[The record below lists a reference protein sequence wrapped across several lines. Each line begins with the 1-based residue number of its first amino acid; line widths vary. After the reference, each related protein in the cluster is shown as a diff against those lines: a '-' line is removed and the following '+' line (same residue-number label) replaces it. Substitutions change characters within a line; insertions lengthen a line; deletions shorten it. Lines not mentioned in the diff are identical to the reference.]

1 MLITGVGCLLFG
13 YGVERT
19 LHWTSLF
26 FGYGMVSV
34 ALTAVPTIT
43 MAYVSDCLLPVNADA
58 LMLVNGTKNIVT
70 FGFLFGIIEWVEEVG
85 SIRCFGAQTGI
96 FVAVILLGMAVLIP
110 FGTAIRHKQAKW
122 KIII

>member
-1 MLITGVGCLLFG
+1 MDMAWKGPSIGPVC
-13 YGVERT
+13 
-19 LHWTSLF
+19 F

-70 FGFLFGIIEWVEEVG
+70 FGFLFGIIPWVEEVG
-85 SIRCFGAQTGI
+85 YIRCFGAQSGI

-110 FGTAIRHKQAKW
+110 LGSVIRHRQAQW
-122 KIII
+122 RIII